1 MNPKY
6 NVGAFNLEK
15 HEFMS
20 LEERSPV
27 RKTRFYS
34 IKGEK
39 EEINII

>member
-15 HEFMS
+15 REFVF

-27 RKTRFYS
+27 RKTSFHS
-34 IKGEK
+34 IKI
-39 EEINII
+39 EEGN